1 MQSGNKT
8 NTDHASSV
16 CTFDLGLCILQCHMK
31 NSACLVQTLV
41 YLSMCRIMK
50 FAEHHLIIYLFIY
63 LLIVIFLSHFYF
75 FIWTFVQFWSVNY
88 SDFGQ

>member
-31 NSACLVQTLV
+31 NSACLPVQTLV
-41 YLSMCRIMK
+41 YLYIVYLPMCRIMK
-50 FAEHHLIIYLFIY
+50 FAEHHLFIY
-63 LLIVIFLSHFYF
+63 CNFSFTFLFFYLDF
-75 FIWTFVQFWSVNY
+75 CSVLVCKL
-88 SDFGQ
+88 Q